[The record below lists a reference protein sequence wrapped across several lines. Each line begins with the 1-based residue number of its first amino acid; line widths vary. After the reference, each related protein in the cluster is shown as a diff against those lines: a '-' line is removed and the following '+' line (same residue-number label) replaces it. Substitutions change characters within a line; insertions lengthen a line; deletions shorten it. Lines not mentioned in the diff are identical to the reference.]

1 METLGYGISHW
12 STGCIPQWQGS
23 NPELSDS
30 FRLLVFTVFQ
40 EQQSIGWDQAIRDCL
55 SVHWEKANTLYC
67 QEQLHQDNLATHSMW
82 SSCLVQEMRQY
93 RMDQWVGRN
102 DSLYGKTKEDQLGQN
117 IKEVDS
123 HILTMYQTD
132 QQRVRPP
139 DSHFFHMP

>member
-23 NPELSDS
+23 NPGVFDS
-30 FRLLVFTVFQ
+30 FRLLVFTAFQ

-82 SSCLVQEMRQY
+82 SSCLVQEMWQY
-93 RMDQWVGRN
+93 RTDQCVGWIEF
-102 DSLYGKTKEDQLGQN
+102 LYGKTKEDQLAKKT
-117 IKEVDS
+117 KEVDDQ
-123 HILTMYQTD
+123 IVTMFQIA
-132 QQRVRPP
+132 QQSV
-139 DSHFFHMP
+139 